1 MTTQQITKRGSRAT
15 ALDEFGV
22 SAVRGPARDT
32 AADRR
37 RRGRELLSEPREI
50 RPVAWSFAEDADAG
64 APAPGGAA
72 RKAGEDAGEDLVR
85 QYFSDIGQHALLN
98 RADEERLGQ
107 AIELAHWVYGV
118 EESLQDPE
126 GRRPIARRTWI
137 ELLRQLAD
145 LKPAMSIVAGELGIS
160 YRHLH
165 ELVEDPEFR
174 GMIDLGIGET
184 LIGKVAAKLGIA
196 KSDAEDR
203 IIAISVVTGILTPKL
218 LEASAEA
225 AGGYGELLPPDDAA
239 AAALEPLDRR
249 IRRRLRFVKS
259 EGYDAEQLMLKSNLR
274 LVVAVA
280 KKYRASDLT
289 MLDLVQEGNMGLIR
303 AVEKFDYRRGNKFST
318 YATWWIRQAVTRA
331 IADSGRVIRIPV
343 HTTELLNKLQR
354 AERRFQQEYGRD
366 GSDAELAERLEMTVE
381 RIRDLRELDRTPTSL
396 DRSVTEEDD
405 ASLEDFIADEATPSP
420 ERAAE
425 TADEQEALEAA
436 LAALDPREQMVLR
449 SRFGLDDGNPLT
461 LEQVGGQMNLTRER
475 VRQIQ
480 ANGFRKLRRPDRLAA
495 LRDHLS
501 A

>member
-1 MTTQQITKRGSRAT
+1 MTTQQITERGNRAT

-22 SAVRGPARDT
+22 AEVRGPGRET

-37 RRGRELLSEPREI
+37 RRGRELLTEPREI
-50 RPVAWSFAEDADAG
+50 RPVAWSFAEDAEADV
-64 APAPGGAA
+64 AA
-72 RKAGEDAGEDLVR
+72 RPSRRIKEEDAGEDLVR
-85 QYFSDIGQHALLN
+85 QYFTDIGQHALLD
-98 RADEERLGQ
+98 REDEERLGQ

-118 EESLQDPE
+118 EESLQGPD
-126 GRRPIARRTWI
+126 GRRPTARRTWI
-137 ELLRQLAD
+137 ELLRQLGD
-145 LKPAMSIVAGELGIS
+145 LKPAMSTVAGELGIS
-160 YRHLH
+160 YRYVH

-174 GMIDLGIGET
+174 EMIDLGIGET
-184 LIGKVAAKLGIA
+184 LASKVAAKLGIG
-196 KSDAEDR
+196 KSDAEDQT
-203 IIAISVVTGILTPKL
+203 IGISVITNILTPKL
-218 LEASAEA
+218 LEASAGA
-225 AGGYGELLPPDDAA
+225 AGGYGKLLPPGEAA
-239 AAALEPLDRR
+239 AGALEPLDRR

-280 KKYRASDLT
+280 KKYRTTDLT
-289 MLDLVQEGNMGLIR
+289 LLDLVQEGNVGLIR

-318 YATWWIRQAVTRA
+318 YATWWIRQAVTRS
-331 IADSGRVIRIPV
+331 IADSSRVIRIPV

-354 AERRFQQEYGRD
+354 AERRIQQEYGRD
-366 GSDAELAERLEMTVE
+366 GTEAELAERLGMTIE
-381 RIRDLRELDRTPTSL
+381 RIRELRELDRTPTSL

-405 ASLEDFIADEATPSP
+405 ASLEDFIADESTPSP
-420 ERAAE
+420 EQAAE
-425 TADEQEALEAA
+425 TTDEQQALEEALAT
-436 LAALDPREQMVLR
+436 LDPREQRVLR